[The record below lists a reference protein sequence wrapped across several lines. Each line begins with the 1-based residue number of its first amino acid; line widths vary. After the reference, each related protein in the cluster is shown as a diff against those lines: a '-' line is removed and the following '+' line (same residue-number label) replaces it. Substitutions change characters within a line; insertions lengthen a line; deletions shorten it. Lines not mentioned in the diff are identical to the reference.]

1 MQSKVLK
8 IITDFLNKNKENYKD
23 LQNNFSGY
31 KNIFQ
36 YVYSNV
42 FPEIYC
48 STERC
53 GFDSKSNFHIIFKT
67 YNNKKQL
74 EISLGK
80 NPENYEIM
88 WNETLV
94 FEQKSLFDKNLT
106 RLTNNAAAKQKS
118 QTDTINLIDDILDED
133 NPFKNIDTKN
143 IWIED
148 HHLFDNEHTQTI
160 KNVSKE
166 VIDINDPIEA
176 FVLPDEEKTSNL

>member
-1 MQSKVLK
+1 M
-8 IITDFLNKNKENYKD
+8 
-23 LQNNFSGY
+23 
-31 KNIFQ
+31 
-36 YVYSNV
+36 
-42 FPEIYC
+42 
-48 STERC
+48 
-53 GFDSKSNFHIIFKT
+53 
-67 YNNKKQL
+67 
-74 EISLGK
+74 EISHGK
-80 NPENYEIM
+80 NPENYE
-88 WNETLV
+88 
-94 FEQKSLFDKNLT
+94 SLFDKNLI

-118 QTDTINLIDDILDED
+118 TDTINLVDDILDED

>member
-1 MQSKVLK
+1 MLK

-23 LQNNFSGY
+23 LQNNFSSY

-48 STERC
+48 CTERC
-53 GFDSKSNFHIIFKT
+53 GFDLKSNFHIIFKT

-74 EISLGK
+74 EISHGK

-88 WNETLV
+88 RNETLV
-94 FEQKSLFDKNLT
+94 FEEKSLFDKNLI

-118 QTDTINLIDDILDED
+118 TDTINLIDDILDED

-166 VIDINDPIEA
+166 LIDINDPIEA